1 MVTQNEPTCFIIIDI
16 IYFIFV
22 DFFFH
27 LFLFHLDLF
36 LLLSYFHQM
45 IMYMFSF
52 SLACVLIL
60 LLPMLIVILY
70 IPIVILFSLLLA
82 LWKQIVARFTWNF
95 IHSHKFFAKFQTNSI
110 CIVKTYRTRPSL
122 RKIFLQLLHYFCY
135 LIKLFFS
142 RRETCYEFII

>member
-27 LFLFHLDLF
+27 LFLLHLDLF
-36 LLLSYFHQM
+36 LLLSFFHQM

-52 SLACVLIL
+52 SLACSYSSFTYAYSYTLYSYCY
-60 LLPMLIVILY
+60 IVFAASR
-70 IPIVILFSLLLA
+70 PIKTNSSSFHLKFHPFT
-82 LWKQIVARFTWNF
+82 QIFR
-95 IHSHKFFAKFQTNSI
+95 KFQTNSI

-122 RKIFLQLLHYFCY
+122 PKIFLQLLHYFCY